1 MNIDLLKGIALF
13 VILLLVQV
21 LVLNHIHLFGFAT
34 PLLYMYVAL
43 IFRRNYPRWGIL
55 LWCFV
60 MGLAIDIFSNTPGM
74 AAASMTLLGF
84 LQPYILQPFTNRDT
98 PDDFQR
104 SLRQMGPAN
113 FLWYAAICVFVY
125 CLVFFTIEDFSFFNP
140 LYWMGSVVGSSLL
153 TFIFVLVIENFRSK

>member
-13 VILLLVQV
+13 VTLLLVQV

-55 LWCFV
+55 LWCFA
-60 MGLAIDIFSNTPGM
+60 MGLAVDIFSNTHKHGCCVDD
-74 AAASMTLLGF
+74 AARLSATLHSPALH
-84 LQPYILQPFTNRDT
+84 QPRYAR
-98 PDDFQR
+98 R
-104 SLRQMGPAN
+104 LRAFAQADGARK

-125 CLVFFTIEDFSFFNP
+125 CLTFFTIEDFSFFNP
-140 LYWMGSVVGSSLL
+140 LYWICSVVGSTLL
-153 TFIFVLVIENFRSK
+153 TFIFVLVVENFRSK